1 MKKFFKICIYVI
13 PSIVVILICF
23 NLHNSGF
30 SSYTKKHEYQCKVI
44 GGEKVSGGYK
54 RSGHMYLILQE
65 TQSNRIFSVDA
76 SPEDYHMYSNKPGT
90 ILTYTFVEAYVAP
103 NETYELYRNIFMIS
117 LSVLFTLLLFG
128 PILIAEMTSGGIDSE
143 WFDVLWLSAAI
154 LFITTLISYNFII

>member
-65 TQSNRIFSVDA
+65 MQSNRIFSADA

-117 LSVLFTLLLFG
+117 LSVLFTLLLFS
-128 PILIAEMTSGGIDSE
+128 PMLAEEMISEGINSE
-143 WFDVLWLSAAI
+143 WFSVLWLSMAI
-154 LFITTLISYNFII
+154 LFITTFISYNFII

>member
-1 MKKFFKICIYVI
+1 MKTFLKICAYIV
-13 PSIVVILICF
+13 PSIVVVLICF

-90 ILTYTFVEAYVAP
+90 ILTYTFTEAYIAP
-103 NETYELYRNIFMIS
+103 NETYELYRNIFVIG
-117 LSVLFTLLLFG
+117 LSALFTLLLFG
-128 PILIAEMTSGGIDSE
+128 PVLVGELISEETDSE
-143 WFDVLWLSAAI
+143 GFSILWVSAAI
-154 LFITTLISYNFII
+154 LFITTFISYNFII

>member
-23 NLHNSGF
+23 NLHDSGF

-117 LSVLFTLLLFG
+117 LSVLFTLLLFSPMLVELKTSEDTG
-128 PILIAEMTSGGIDSE
+128 PE
-143 WFDVLWLSAAI
+143 WFWVLWLSMAI
-154 LFITTLISYNFII
+154 LFVTTLISYNFII

>member
-1 MKKFFKICIYVI
+1 METFLKICAYIV
-13 PSIVVILICF
+13 PSIVVVLICF

-76 SPEDYHMYSNKPGT
+76 PPEDYHMYSNKPGT

-103 NETYELYRNIFMIS
+103 NETYELYRNIFVIS
-117 LSVLFTLLLFG
+117 LCVLFTLLLFG
-128 PILIAEMTSGGIDSE
+128 PVLVEEMTSKGTDSE
-143 WFDVLWLSAAI
+143 GFGILWLSAAI
-154 LFITTLISYNFII
+154 LFITTFISYNFII